1 MMNIDD
7 RPSNA
12 RVEVSVQ
19 NYVETDTRK
28 DVLLIFQTSSV
39 SYGVFSESNSNNYW
53 ISA

>member
-19 NYVETDTRK
+19 NHVKTDTK
-28 DVLLIFQTSSV
+28 KGYFTHFQTSSV
-39 SYGVFSESNSNNYW
+39 SYGVFW
-53 ISA
+53 RK